1 MQCHDFMYQ
10 AVRRTIAGHGPTA
23 ETGKVIWEIS

>member
-10 AVRRTIAGHGPTA
+10 AVRRTIVSHGRTA